1 MNPSGKSG
9 SPDLGSVA
17 EASKSGATDPSTVS
31 CPLTNTKKHLVK
43 VKLVYK
49 DDGKP
54 VQAAACKI
62 LKGTTE
68 VDSGP
73 LAAGQLGT
81 AKTLDAGAYEVTF
94 PEIDSAEWD
103 VG

>member
-1 MNPSGKSG
+1 MNPSPKGKKPSL
-9 SPDLGSVA
+9 DQVA
-17 EASKSGATDPSTVS
+17 NASKPTPPDPSAAN
-31 CPLTNTKKHLVK
+31 CPLKKHFVK

-54 VQAAACKI
+54 VAAAACKI

-68 VDSGP
+68 VDPGP
-73 LAAGQLGT
+73 LAGGQLGT
-81 AKTLDAGAYEVTF
+81 AKTLEGGAYEVTF
-94 PEIDSAEWD
+94 PDIDSSEWA